1 MTATDDRVYYTTEY
15 ARSDY
20 AVRLAASP
28 GVSPVAPLAAHVAFL
43 QSVVASL
50 VHRLGELECQADESR
65 LFPPLDRRYYA
76 EPDPAEEY
84 RGYFLGYDQEEVP
97 RP

>member
-1 MTATDDRVYYTTEY
+1 VTATDDRVYYTTEY

-50 VHRLGELECQADESR
+50 VHRLGELECQAD
-65 LFPPLDRRYYA
+65 D
-76 EPDPAEEY
+76 